1 MSKCFFWIY
10 LSLYFEI
17 TFSEILLKERKKHSV
32 SHCCFVV
39 VYLFVLKD
47 PVKFQEQILYGKLM
61 KLLDEASKIIDS
73 QGKYIYRDIYNI
85 TCIKEDN
92 ILLRLNERGR
102 VVIHPFELRR
112 KKRTVISLWD
122 CKVSS
127 PKCFC
132 FESRLCGFKHN
143 LGGVLSFCY
152 FTIAKFHRNEDWK
165 SPCLYA

>member
-73 QGKYIYRDIYNI
+73 QGKYIYIDIYNI

-92 ILLRLNERGR
+92 ILLRLNERG
-102 VVIHPFELRR
+102 ESGNS
-112 KKRTVISLWD
+112 SLWAQKEKKD
-122 CKVSS
+122 SDFTVRLWGLFPQMLLFWVS
-127 PKCFC
+127 FMW
-132 FESRLCGFKHN
+132 F
-143 LGGVLSFCY
+143 
-152 FTIAKFHRNEDWK
+152 
-165 SPCLYA
+165 